1 LLLLFTQIE
10 DAIQPVDIAM
20 KNVLYSMLSSEGS
33 YKSQMVCILQA
44 SEPTE
49 DQLDSCV

>member
-1 LLLLFTQIE
+1 LFFLFTQIE

-44 SEPTE
+44 FEPTE
-49 DQLDSCV
+49 DQLDP